1 MTIPRATMRLQLHQD
16 FTFADAAGLV
26 PYVVALGI
34 SHLYASPILTAR
46 AGSRH
51 GYDVTDPTRVNPELG
66 GEAGLRR
73 LVAALRAA
81 GAGLIVDIVPNH
93 MTAGGLEN
101 PWWGDVLRY
110 GRASRYAKFF
120 DIDWDSA
127 DPALRAKVLAP
138 FLGEP
143 YGNALREGKI
153 ILEYDRGGP
162 RLRYF
167 TTHFP
172 IRPEDHAEI
181 AAAPPGAFDPRTEA
195 GRLRLH
201 RLLERQHYRLAWWR
215 TANDAINWRR
225 FFDINGLA
233 ALRVEDET
241 VFDATHATLLRLYRE
256 GLIDGF
262 RVDHVDGL
270 ADPAAYCRRLRTRL
284 NELAGQR
291 PPDAPQ
297 GPAWL
302 IVEKIL
308 GAGERLPDDW
318 EVHGT
323 SGYDFMDE
331 VSALLH
337 DGSGASTL
345 RRLWHTVSGRSA
357 DFAAEGACAR
367 RDVLDRAFTAQLDA
381 AVASLHRIAL
391 MRLET
396 RDTTKAAIRRALV
409 ALLSRFPVYRSYGIG
424 RHSTPLA
431 AAVADA
437 MADIPAV
444 DRATLAQ
451 LERWLGEEATPE
463 AAIRFQQLSA
473 PLAAKAVEDTAFY
486 RYGVLLSRNEVG
498 ANAQCFSATPAEFH
512 AVCQARRERFPD
524 GMLAT
529 ATHDH
534 KRGEDLRAR
543 LAVLSERAQEW
554 ERIVRHWLEM
564 NAPHRR
570 GGADPMP
577 SPGDEAM
584 LYQIIVAAW
593 PLGLE
598 LADAP
603 GVRSFTDRL
612 ADYLL
617 KALREA
623 KLATDWI
630 VPDLLYE
637 DAVKSFL
644 YAIMT
649 AVDGF
654 AAEALRV
661 AQGIGP
667 AGAVN
672 GLCQTLLKLTTPG
685 VPDLY
690 QGAEFWDQS
699 LVDPDNRRAV
709 DFTRRIDANASD
721 QSPPAL
727 AAHWQDGM
735 VKQAVIRR
743 ALALRREAP
752 ELFARG
758 TYQPLVVAGLKAH
771 HIVAFAR
778 SLGGTHCLVVV
789 PRVVSRLLEPLA
801 SLLPTTKPDA
811 AGEGTRGGSM
821 LPGELPQAGT
831 SLPITI
837 GADQWHGT
845 TLHAPDALVGR
856 TLRDRLNGTRLGP
869 LGHEIPVA
877 MIMARFPVALLV
889 SE

>member
-1 MTIPRATMRLQLHQD
+1 MRLQLHRD
-16 FTFADAAGLV
+16 FTFAEAARLV
-26 PYVVALGI
+26 PYLVALGI
-34 SHLYASPILTAR
+34 SHLYTSPILTAR
-46 AGSRH
+46 AGSTH

-73 LVAALRAA
+73 LVAALRGA

-93 MTAGGLEN
+93 MAAGGLEN

-120 DIDWDSA
+120 DIDWDSP

-143 YGNALREGKI
+143 YGNALRDGKI
-153 ILEYDRGGP
+153 ILDYDRDSP
-162 RLRYF
+162 RFRYYA
-167 TTHFP
+167 THFP

-181 AAAPPGAFDPRTEA
+181 AAAPPSAFDPRTES

-215 TANDAINWRR
+215 SANDTINWRR

-233 ALRVEDET
+233 ALRVEDEV
-241 VFDATHATLLRLYRE
+241 VFDATHATLLRLYGE

-270 ADPAAYCRRLRTRL
+270 ADPAAYCHRLRTRL
-284 NELAGQR
+284 DELAVQR
-291 PPDAPQ
+291 PPDAPS

-302 IVEKIL
+302 VVEKIL
-308 GAGERLPDDW
+308 GPGERLPDDW

-337 DGSGASTL
+337 DASGASTL

-357 DFAAEGACAR
+357 DFAAEDICAR
-367 RDVLDRAFTAQLDA
+367 REVLERSFTAQLDA
-381 AVASLHRIAL
+381 TVSSLHRIAQ
-391 MRLET
+391 MRLDT
-396 RDTTKAAIRRALV
+396 RDTTKAVIRRALL
-409 ALLSRFPVYRSYGIG
+409 ALLGRFPVYRSYGIG
-424 RHSTPLA
+424 RPSTVLA

-437 MADIPAV
+437 MADVPALY
-444 DRATLAQ
+444 RATLAL

-473 PLAAKAVEDTAFY
+473 PLAAKAVEDTAYY

-498 ANAQCFSATPAEFH
+498 ANPRCFSATPAEFH
-512 AVCQARRERFPD
+512 AACLARHERFPD

-543 LAVLSERAQEW
+543 LMVLSERAQEW
-554 ERIVRHWLEM
+554 ECIVRHWLEM
-564 NAPHRR
+564 NARHRR
-570 GGADPMP
+570 QGAHPTP
-577 SPGDEAM
+577 FPGDEAM

-593 PLGLE
+593 PAELE
-598 LADAP
+598 LGDAP
-603 GVRSFTDRL
+603 GVRTFTDRL
-612 ADYLL
+612 ADYEL

-623 KLATDWI
+623 KLATDWTA
-630 VPDLLYE
+630 PDLQYE

-649 AVDGF
+649 PADRFAV
-654 AAEALRV
+654 EARHV
-661 AQGIGP
+661 ARRIGP

-672 GLCQTLLKLTTPG
+672 GLSQTLLKLTTPG

-690 QGAEFWDQS
+690 QGAELWDQS

-709 DFTRRIDANASD
+709 DFNRRIDAMAND
-721 QSPPAL
+721 QSPLAL
-727 AAHWQDGM
+727 AAHWQDGT
-735 VKQAVIRR
+735 VKQAVIRC
-743 ALALRREAP
+743 ALALRREVP

-758 TYQPLVVAGLKAH
+758 TYQPLVAAGPQAH
-771 HIVAFAR
+771 HVVAFAR

-789 PRVVSRLLEPLA
+789 PRLVSKLLEPPSA
-801 SLLPTTKPDA
+801 LLPTTEPDA
-811 AGEGTRGGSM
+811 AGEGARAGSM
-821 LPGELPQAGT
+821 PSEFAQART
-831 SLPITI
+831 VLPITI
-837 GADQWHGT
+837 PADRWQST
-845 TLHAPDALVGR
+845 TLHAPDALIGQN
-856 TLRDRLNGTRLGP
+856 LRDCLSGTRLGP
-869 LGHEIPVA
+869 LGHEIPMA
-877 MIMARFPVALLV
+877 MITTRFPVALLV